1 MNENENNVL
10 ENEEVTT
17 SENDENEENGLEDQD
32 GGQQNVNADSDSV
45 ESVIM
50 TAEQAQTLV
59 NGSLF
64 QSFALATILGVLA
77 FSLFAKGVN
86 H

>member
-1 MNENENNVL
+1 MNENENDIL
-10 ENEEVTT
+10 ENEEAT
-17 SENDENEENGLEDQD
+17 SSEGDQNEENSVEGENVDQQD
-32 GGQQNVNADSDSV
+32 NDADSGSA
-45 ESVIM
+45 ESIVL